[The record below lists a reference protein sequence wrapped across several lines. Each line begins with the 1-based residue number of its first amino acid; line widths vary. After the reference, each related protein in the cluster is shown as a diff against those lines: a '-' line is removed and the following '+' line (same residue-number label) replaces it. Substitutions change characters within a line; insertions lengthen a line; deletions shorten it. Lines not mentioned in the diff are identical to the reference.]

1 MNRREF
7 CRKLAAGGGSLA
19 FSILIQACSR
29 RPVTPIVTDP
39 TISATSPSPSP
50 SSTSTPPATATP
62 LPPTNVPTASTTP
75 NPTAT
80 PQPTLDANMATVALI
95 KTTDRADGVRRAL
108 SLLDLNPARGNR
120 VLLKPN
126 LNSADPAPASTH
138 PDVLRALLQELREM
152 GARAVT
158 IGERSGMGET
168 RQVMAQTGV
177 LDMAAEFGW
186 ETAVFDDLSPN
197 DWVIRRD
204 NDYHWSDGFAVPRML
219 LESDCVIQTCN
230 LKTHRYGGHF
240 TMSLKNSV
248 GFAAKIARPGG
259 PNYMTELHNSPHQR
273 AMIAEINHIYTP
285 GLVVIDGVDAFL
297 DGGPAQGRQAQTGV
311 ILAGTDR
318 IALDVVGVAIL
329 RLWGTTPTV
338 SEGPIFAQ
346 AQIARAVELGL
357 GVEAPNQIRL
367 ISDDDAGRAYA
378 AQIQTV
384 LLAGS

>member
-1 MNRREF
+1 
-7 CRKLAAGGGSLA
+7 L
-19 FSILIQACSR
+19 
-29 RPVTPIVTDP
+29 
-39 TISATSPSPSP
+39 
-50 SSTSTPPATATP
+50 
-62 LPPTNVPTASTTP
+62 
-75 NPTAT
+75 
-80 PQPTLDANMATVALI
+80 ATVALI
-95 KTTDRADGVRRAL
+95 KTSDRGDGVRRAL
-108 SLLDLNPARGNR
+108 ALLGLNPARGRR

-138 PDVLRALLQELREM
+138 PAVLRTLLQELREM
-152 GARAVT
+152 GARQVT

-204 NDYHWSDGFAVPRML
+204 DDYHWDDGFAVPRL
-219 LESDCVIQTCN
+219 LLDTECVIQTCN

-259 PNYMTELHNSPHQR
+259 HNYMTELHNSPHQR
-273 AMIAEINHIYTP
+273 AMIAEINQVYTP

-297 DGGPAQGRQAQTGV
+297 DGGPAQGQAAQTGV

-318 IALDVVGVAIL
+318 IALDAVGVAIL
-329 RLWGTTPTV
+329 RLWGTTPAV
-338 SEGPIFAQ
+338 SDGPIFAQ
-346 AQIARAVELGL
+346 EQIARAVELGL
-357 GVEAPNQIRL
+357 GVASPTQIRL
-367 ISDDDAGRAYA
+367 LSDDAAGRAYA
-378 AQIQTV
+378 AQIQT
-384 LLAGS
+384 LLSPS